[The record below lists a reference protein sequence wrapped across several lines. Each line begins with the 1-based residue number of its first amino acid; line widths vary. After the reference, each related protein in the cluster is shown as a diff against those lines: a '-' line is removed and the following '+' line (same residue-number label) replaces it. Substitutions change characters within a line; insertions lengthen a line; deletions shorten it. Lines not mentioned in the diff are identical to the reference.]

1 MPFATGLLPCS
12 EPAALLGKLPV
23 LNEADRCSNEVAA
36 VMGKIF
42 EETIENPNGAGSGR
56 PRLKILLA
64 DDNPAFLLELQ
75 RALNKEFEVVN
86 TVADGRALLEQFD
99 RLHPEVI
106 VTDISM
112 PVMDGFEA
120 VAKLRRRF
128 TAKVVFLTVHEEHA
142 FVEEAKALG
151 AMGYV
156 LKRSRPSV
164 LADAIRSAND
174 GRFFLCP
181 ELCMMETRQR
191 KTAGGSA
198 EEASRK

>member
-1 MPFATGLLPCS
+1 
-12 EPAALLGKLPV
+12 
-23 LNEADRCSNEVAA
+23 
-36 VMGKIF
+36 MGENL
-42 EETIENPNGAGSGR
+42 EETLKNPNRVRAGL
-56 PRLKILLA
+56 PKLKILLA
-64 DDNPAFLLELQ
+64 DDNPELLRELQ
-75 RALNKEFEVVN
+75 RALDEEFEIVG
-86 TVADGRALLEQFD
+86 TVADGQALLDECD

-120 VAKLRRRF
+120 VAKLRRRG

-164 LADAIRSAND
+164 LATAIRSAND

-181 ELCMMETRQR
+181 ELCTDGVR
-191 KTAGGSA
+191 T
-198 EEASRK
+198 

>member
-1 MPFATGLLPCS
+1 
-12 EPAALLGKLPV
+12 
-23 LNEADRCSNEVAA
+23 
-36 VMGKIF
+36 MGENL
-42 EETIENPNGAGSGR
+42 EETLKNPNRVRAGL
-56 PRLKILLA
+56 PKLKILLA
-64 DDNPAFLLELQ
+64 DDNPELLRELQ
-75 RALNKEFEVVN
+75 RALDEEFEIVG
-86 TVADGRALLEQFD
+86 TVADGRALLEVCD

-120 VAKLRRRF
+120 VANLRRRG

-164 LADAIRSAND
+164 LATAIRSAND

-181 ELCMMETRQR
+181 ELCTDGVR
-191 KTAGGSA
+191 T
-198 EEASRK
+198 

>member
-1 MPFATGLLPCS
+1 MGQISGETLP
-12 EPAALLGKLPV
+12 K
-23 LNEADRCSNEVAA
+23 N
-36 VMGKIF
+36 
-42 EETIENPNGAGSGR
+42 NGAGSGH

-64 DDNPAFLLELQ
+64 DDNPALLRELLL
-75 RALNKEFEVVN
+75 ALDKEFDVVS
-86 TVADGRALLEQFD
+86 TVADGRALLEACD
-99 RLHPEVI
+99 RLHPDVI

-120 VAKLRRRF
+120 VAKLRGRG

-174 GRFFLCP
+174 GRFFLCAD
-181 ELCMMETRQR
+181 LCSHRNRAT
-191 KTAGGSA
+191 
-198 EEASRK
+198 

>member
-1 MPFATGLLPCS
+1 MGQI
-12 EPAALLGKLPV
+12 LG
-23 LNEADRCSNEVAA
+23 
-36 VMGKIF
+36 
-42 EETIENPNGAGSGR
+42 ETKNPNGAGAAH

-64 DDNPAFLLELQ
+64 DDNPSLLRELLL
-75 RALNKEFEVVN
+75 ALDKEFEVVS
-86 TVADGRALLEQFD
+86 TVADGRALLEACD
-99 RLHPEVI
+99 RLHPDVI

-112 PVMDGFEA
+112 PVLDGFEA
-120 VAKLRRRF
+120 VAKLRSRG

-164 LADAIRSAND
+164 LAAAIRSAND

-181 ELCMMETRQR
+181 DLCSDRDRAT
-191 KTAGGSA
+191 
-198 EEASRK
+198 

>member
-1 MPFATGLLPCS
+1 
-12 EPAALLGKLPV
+12 
-23 LNEADRCSNEVAA
+23 
-36 VMGKIF
+36 MGKIF
-42 EETIENPNGAGSGR
+42 EGTIENPSGAGSGR
-56 PRLKILLA
+56 SRLRILLA
-64 DDNPAFLLELQ
+64 DDNPALLRELQ

-86 TVADGRALLEQFD
+86 TVADGRALLEQCD

-120 VAKLRRRF
+120 VATLRGRV

-164 LADAIRSAND
+164 LAAAIRSAND

-181 ELCMMETRQR
+181 ELCMMETRQHETGR
-191 KTAGGSA
+191 GSA
-198 EEASRK
+198 EEVSGK

>member
-1 MPFATGLLPCS
+1 
-12 EPAALLGKLPV
+12 
-23 LNEADRCSNEVAA
+23 
-36 VMGKIF
+36 MGENL
-42 EETIENPNGAGSGR
+42 EETLKNLNRVRAGL

-64 DDNPAFLLELQ
+64 DDNPELLRELQ
-75 RALNKEFEVVN
+75 RALDEEFEIVG
-86 TVADGRALLEQFD
+86 TVADGQALLDECD

-112 PVMDGFEA
+112 PVMAGFEA
-120 VAKLRRRF
+120 VANLRRRG
-128 TAKVVFLTVHEEHA
+128 TAQVVFLTVHEEHA

-164 LADAIRSAND
+164 LATAIRSAND

-181 ELCMMETRQR
+181 ELCTDGVR
-191 KTAGGSA
+191 T
-198 EEASRK
+198 

>member
-1 MPFATGLLPCS
+1 L
-12 EPAALLGKLPV
+12 
-23 LNEADRCSNEVAA
+23 EVC
-36 VMGKIF
+36 
-42 EETIENPNGAGSGR
+42 
-56 PRLKILLA
+56 
-64 DDNPAFLLELQ
+64 
-75 RALNKEFEVVN
+75 
-86 TVADGRALLEQFD
+86 D

-120 VAKLRRRF
+120 VANLRRRG

-156 LKRSRPSV
+156 LKRCRPSV
-164 LADAIRSAND
+164 LATAIRSAND

-181 ELCMMETRQR
+181 ELCTYGVR
-191 KTAGGSA
+191 T
-198 EEASRK
+198 

>member
-1 MPFATGLLPCS
+1 
-12 EPAALLGKLPV
+12 
-23 LNEADRCSNEVAA
+23 
-36 VMGKIF
+36 MGENL
-42 EETIENPNGAGSGR
+42 EETLKNPNRVRAGL
-56 PRLKILLA
+56 PKLKILLA
-64 DDNPAFLLELQ
+64 DDNPELLRELQ
-75 RALNKEFEVVN
+75 RALDEEFEIVG
-86 TVADGRALLEQFD
+86 TVADGRALLEVCD

-112 PVMDGFEA
+112 PAMDGFEA
-120 VAKLRRRF
+120 VANLRRRG

-164 LADAIRSAND
+164 LATAIRSAND

-181 ELCMMETRQR
+181 ELCTDGVR
-191 KTAGGSA
+191 T
-198 EEASRK
+198 